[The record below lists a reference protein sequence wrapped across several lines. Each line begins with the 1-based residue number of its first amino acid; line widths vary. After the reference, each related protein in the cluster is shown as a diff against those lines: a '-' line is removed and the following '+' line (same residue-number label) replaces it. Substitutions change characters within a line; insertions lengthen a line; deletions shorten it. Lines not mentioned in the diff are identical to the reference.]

1 MGEWG
6 NATLH
11 VLCAPVLPH
20 FPGREMRALAV
31 FPGDGGSEM
40 KGRVIYKYIKNEC
53 IYEVLF
59 SRHSP
64 LAIVATL
71 RPSAFAY
78 KALQNSH
85 EIAFI
90 PFDCRSAA
98 NAGSKQT
105 VSLITAVSS
114 CLLSCDRRRPGQQ
127 RGLAEHGG
135 RRRPGKREEAQ
146 QEERDLSEGGHQH
159 HEGVAL
165 PAPNGQSF
173 SPLALLLMCPHHHTP
188 LLHNAFIFI

>member
-6 NATLH
+6 NATLQ
-11 VLCAPVLPH
+11 VLCAPLLLH
-20 FPGREMRALAV
+20 FPAREMRALAV

-71 RPSAFAY
+71 RPSVAAH
-78 KALQNSH
+78 KAHQNSH

-98 NAGSKQT
+98 K
-105 VSLITAVSS
+105 
-114 CLLSCDRRRPGQQ
+114 CR
-127 RGLAEHGG
+127 
-135 RRRPGKREEAQ
+135 K
-146 QEERDLSEGGHQH
+146 
-159 HEGVAL
+159 
-165 PAPNGQSF
+165 
-173 SPLALLLMCPHHHTP
+173 
-188 LLHNAFIFI
+188 